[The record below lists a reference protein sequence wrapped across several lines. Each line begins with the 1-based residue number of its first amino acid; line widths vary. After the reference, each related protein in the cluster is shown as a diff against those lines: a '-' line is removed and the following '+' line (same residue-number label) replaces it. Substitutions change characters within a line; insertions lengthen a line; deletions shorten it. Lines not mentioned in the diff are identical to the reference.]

1 MIRPRPRRATLL
13 VPALLLAASLPMRFA
28 AAPVVD
34 GASSQ
39 PTPPADELTVDLFA
53 DGPRTHLLTT
63 RVAASVPPVLEHR
76 VSTDGGATWSP
87 ATPITPSRGVI
98 ANPTRNNDPQI
109 VAVGDRVTVLWVTEE
124 AVEGAVGQVE
134 SALSLDGGR
143 TWSRGGR
150 VNDRG
155 FTEGWGFM
163 DVAPTAA
170 GRLAAAWIGIRQNG
184 TTQERGLQF
193 ATSDDGG
200 RTWQPNGFI
209 DREIC
214 ECCWNTVSTGWGD
227 SLLALYRDIPRDM
240 ALARSTDG
248 GKTWARTGTV
258 GAFGWTI
265 NGCPDVGGSVV
276 RGAAPG
282 ELFAMVWTGHEVR
295 HGLYVLR
302 STDHGTTWSEPV
314 RVGHEAAKHADLAFH
329 DGRLVV
335 AYDAR
340 VNGAMYVG
348 VATSSDGGRTWVDDG
363 VVSTPG
369 RRATHPRLA
378 ASSAG
383 VTAAWTETDVER
395 GEVRVKTRAVGR

>member
-1 MIRPRPRRATLL
+1 MIRPRPLGSPLVLVLL
-13 VPALLLAASLPMRFA
+13 MGALLPMRFE
-28 AAPVVD
+28 AAPSVA
-34 GASSQ
+34 GAPSQ
-39 PTPPADELTVDLFA
+39 APPREDELTVDLFA
-53 DGPRTHLLTT
+53 DGPRIHLLTT
-63 RVAASVPPVLEHR
+63 RVGAASSAVLEHR
-76 VSTDGGATWSP
+76 VSTDGGTTWSS

-98 ANPTRNNDPQI
+98 ANPGRNNDPQI
-109 VAVGDRVTVLWVTEE
+109 VAVGDRVTVLWVTDE

-163 DVAPTAA
+163 DVAPTAT

-248 GKTWARTGTV
+248 GKTWTRTGTV
-258 GAFGWTI
+258 GAFGT
-265 NGCPDVGGSVV
+265 
-276 RGAAPG
+276 
-282 ELFAMVWTGHEVR
+282 
-295 HGLYVLR
+295 
-302 STDHGTTWSEPV
+302 
-314 RVGHEAAKHADLAFH
+314 
-329 DGRLVV
+329 RLGV
-335 AYDAR
+335 AYQLPDGQ
-340 VNGAMYVG
+340 VVYV
-348 VATSSDGGRTWVDDG
+348 
-363 VVSTPG
+363 P
-369 RRATHPRLA
+369 
-378 ASSAG
+378 
-383 VTAAWTETDVER
+383 E
-395 GEVRVKTRAVGR
+395 GEVPRK